1 MHKKGL
7 TFEMHHQ
14 RVDFAR
20 PGNTMELTS
29 NVWNS
34 MPRFGDVMA
43 YKRSTTRGP
52 NQGVRRSVSGACY
65 PQQIKWLLANWLHAG
80 SRVAC
85 RISKLKWK
93 MGTKTGGKKMDEPSP
108 SSPTKLPSAVET
120 ELLHYFIGA
129 LLHGRAACRPYKEG
143 WGGEKLAQSH
153 RAYVLVQARAV
164 LLVHR
169 L

>member
-14 RVDFAR
+14 RTDFAR

-52 NQGVRRSVSGACY
+52 NQGVRRSVSDACY
-65 PQQIKWLLANWLHAG
+65 TQQIKWLVANWLHAWQ
-80 SRVAC
+80 SRC
-85 RISKLKWK
+85 
-93 MGTKTGGKKMDEPSP
+93 PP
-108 SSPTKLPSAVET
+108 H
-120 ELLHYFIGA
+120 LHD
-129 LLHGRAACRPYKEG
+129 
-143 WGGEKLAQSH
+143 H
-153 RAYVLVQARAV
+153 RSLVQYFMAALRAGLTKKAGV
-164 LLVHR
+164 KRSPRKVIYICPAAGQSIN
-169 L
+169 